1 MSEQKTVLVTGGSGF
16 IGIMVCLQLV
26 EAGYNVINIDRD
38 KKKKKL
44 PGTTLYPFDI
54 SNHQVDGIIQLTKP
68 DTIIHLAAD
77 HEVGRSVQDPG
88 VFYQNNVAN
97 TIGLVNSAIKAGV
110 KNFVFSST
118 SSVYGDIHSF
128 PTAESAP
135 MLPVSPYGRS
145 KAMVEQMLWDYTHA
159 HGMRFVSLRY
169 FNAAGADPDMRHGY
183 TQDPASHLV
192 PIVCRNALS
201 GDTLTVYGND
211 YDTPDGTC
219 ERDFTHVCD
228 IASAHLCAIDYLD
241 NGGDSDVFNI
251 GAGNSTSVLG
261 VVEALEHT
269 TGAKVNYEFDNR
281 RAGDPAKTHSDIA
294 KAKKL
299 LKWSP
304 QYTINDIVEHAYQWE
319 QFKGKRRQ

>member
-1 MSEQKTVLVTGGSGF
+1 MSEQQTVLVTGGSGF
-16 IGIMVCLQLV
+16 IGTMICLQLV

-38 KKKKKL
+38 KKKKEL

-77 HEVGRSVQDPG
+77 HEVGRSVLEPD
-88 VFYQNNVAN
+88 VFYENNVAN
-97 TIGLVNSAIKAGV
+97 TIGLLNSAIKAGV

-118 SSVYGDIHSF
+118 SSVYGDTHSF
-128 PTAESAP
+128 PTAESEP

-145 KAMVEQMLWDYTHA
+145 KAFVEDLLWDYTHA
-159 HGMRFVSLRY
+159 HSMRFVSLRY

-201 GDTLTVYGND
+201 GETLTVYGND

-219 ERDFTHVCD
+219 ERDYTHVWD
-228 IASAHLCAIDYLD
+228 IASAHLSAMDYL
-241 NGGDSDVFNI
+241 NAGGDSNVFNI

-261 VVEALEHT
+261 IVEALERV
-269 TGAKVNYEFDNR
+269 TGASVNCEYGER
-281 RAGDPAKTHSDIA
+281 RAGDPAKTYSDIS
-294 KAKKL
+294 KAHSVLGWQPK
-299 LKWSP
+299 
-304 QYTINDIVEHAYQWE
+304 YGIDDIVAHAYQWE
-319 QFKGKRRQ
+319 QTKGKKR

>member
-16 IGIMVCLQLV
+16 IGTMVCLQLV

-38 KKKKKL
+38 KKKKEL

-77 HEVGRSVQDPG
+77 HEVGRSVQEPH

-97 TIGLVNSAIKAGV
+97 TIALLNSALEAGV

-118 SSVYGDIHSF
+118 SSVYGDTHSF
-128 PTAESAP
+128 PTAESEP

-145 KAMVEQMLWDYTHA
+145 KAFVEDLLWDYTHA
-159 HGMRFVSLRY
+159 HSMRFVSLRY

-192 PIVCRNALS
+192 PIVCRSALG
-201 GDTLTVYGND
+201 GDTLSVYGND
-211 YDTPDGTC
+211 YDTTDGTC
-219 ERDFTHVCD
+219 ERDYTHVWD
-228 IASAHLCAIDYLD
+228 IASAHLSAMEYLD
-241 NGGDSDVFNI
+241 NDGNSDVFNI

-261 VVEALEHT
+261 IVDALRET
-269 TGAKVNYEFDNR
+269 TGVTVDYEFVDR
-281 RAGDPAKTHSDIA
+281 RPGDPPKTYSDIS
-294 KAKKL
+294 KAQKVLGWTPK
-299 LKWSP
+299 
-304 QYTINDIVEHAYQWE
+304 YNINDIVQHAYQWE
-319 QFKGKRRQ
+319 QNKRKKR